1 MHLYKKKIFKFN
13 LTQWNWIQFENVSI
27 HCLAKWCK
35 QLTLVL
41 SCPDRTW
48 MCWDVMSQPSP
59 TCLCPSG
66 EAPCQAGENLPGR
79 CEPDTWW
86 NPPLCLQLWSQ
97 SRPPGTDTEH
107 NLMSWP
113 YLARCP
119 PCRAAE
125 MSFTGGAYHFVL
137 CQVADTLSDPGADE
151 VGGVAEED
159 GAARQGLFCVRLL
172 LLLLLLRR
180 LQTLLYLVMWS
191 RQIRASTGGCWVSIH
206 FKGP

>member
-1 MHLYKKKIFKFN
+1 MHSFKKCLLFFLFN

-35 QLTLVL
+35 QLTLVWAAL
-41 SCPDRTW
+41 TERGCVFLPL
-48 MCWDVMSQPSP
+48 P

-66 EAPCQAGENLPGR
+66 EAPCQAGENLPSR

-97 SRPPGTDTEH
+97 SRPPGTDNEH

-125 MSFTGGAYHFVL
+125 KSFTGGAYHFVL

-172 LLLLLLRR
+172 LLLRR

-191 RQIRASTGGCWVSIH
+191 RQIWASTGGWWVSIH
-206 FKGP
+206 FKGL